1 MAFRNHKYSPSV
13 PLPTDVEEKYLS
25 SEIVDGV
32 ERFTSSVRVVSP
44 KLPNFDDYSLS
55 AVLNSGQPLNR
66 VSPILFDDQEKH
78 ASSIIEKIVSSD
90 SSSLPSEDPNNSNN
104 SND

>member
-25 SEIVDGV
+25 SEVVDGV
-32 ERFTSSVRVVSP
+32 ERLTSSIRVVSP

-55 AVLNSGQPLNR
+55 AVLNSGQPINR
-66 VSPILFDDQEKH
+66 VSSILFDDPEKH
-78 ASSIIEKIVSSD
+78 ASSLIDKIVSSD
-90 SSSLPSEDPNNSNN
+90 SNHESTDSPVDDPNLNN
-104 SND
+104 

>member
-25 SEIVDGV
+25 SEVVDGV
-32 ERFTSSVRVVSP
+32 ERLTSSIRVVSP

-55 AVLNSGQPLNR
+55 AVLNSGQPINR
-66 VSPILFDDQEKH
+66 VSPILFDDPEKH
-78 ASSIIEKIVSSD
+78 ASSLIDKIVSFD
-90 SSSLPSEDPNNSNN
+90 SNHESTDSPVDDPNLNN
-104 SND
+104 

>member
-13 PLPTDVEEKYLS
+13 PLPSVVEETYLN

-32 ERFTSSVRVVSP
+32 ERLTSSVRVVSP

-55 AVLNSGQPLNR
+55 AVLNSGQPINR
-66 VSPILFDDQEKH
+66 VSPILFDDPEKH
-78 ASSIIEKIVSSD
+78 ATSLIDKIVSSD
-90 SSSLPSEDPNNSNN
+90 SNHEPTDPPVDDPNINN
-104 SND
+104 

>member
-13 PLPTDVEEKYLS
+13 PLPSVVEETYLN

-32 ERFTSSVRVVSP
+32 ERLTSSVRVVSP

-78 ASSIIEKIVSSD
+78 VSSIIEKIVSSD
-90 SSSLPSEDPNNSNN
+90 SVNNSTDVLADSNN
-104 SND
+104 TND

>member
-1 MAFRNHKYSPSV
+1 MAFRNHKFSPSV
-13 PLPTDVEEKYLS
+13 PLPSDVEEKYLS
-25 SEIVDGV
+25 SDIVDGV

-44 KLPNFDDYSLS
+44 KLPNFDDFSLS

-78 ASSIIEKIVSSD
+78 ASSLIEKIVSSD
-90 SSSLPSEDPNNSNN
+90 SDNNSTDVPVDPNNTNN
-104 SND
+104 

>member
-13 PLPTDVEEKYLS
+13 PLPSDVEEKYLS
-25 SEIVDGV
+25 SEFVDGV

-55 AVLNSGQPLNR
+55 AVLNSGQPINR

-78 ASSIIEKIVSSD
+78 VSSIIEKIVSSD
-90 SSSLPSEDPNNSNN
+90 SSINPSDPPVDPNNSN
-104 SND
+104 D

>member
-1 MAFRNHKYSPSV
+1 MAFRNHKFSPSV
-13 PLPTDVEEKYLS
+13 PLPSDVEEKYLS

-44 KLPNFDDYSLS
+44 KLPNFDDFSLS

-78 ASSIIEKIVSSD
+78 ASSLIEKIVSSD
-90 SSSLPSEDPNNSNN
+90 SDNNSSDVPVDPNNTNN
-104 SND
+104 